1 MDLAPFARINPCGY
15 KGMQITQVKNLG
27 LDLTVDAVAQQWLPY
42 FTGRLGCSS
51 GKTPMP
57 AVAGDG

>member
-1 MDLAPFARINPCGY
+1 
-15 KGMQITQVKNLG
+15 MQITQVKNLG